1 MNSKRF
7 QIDLSRIVT
16 GILVFVLVIAFLGTF
31 LEYQGTSFG
40 EVFQKVGA
48 YIYDFFYAINSDAI
62 DNISGT
68 PKGRVGWALSLV
80 VITLVVIYNVFLER
94 ALDGIFGHSIDEHT
108 KKQFLTVLT
117 IVFVGFI
124 IISPVF
130 NWVVDVANYMLGGA
144 TIIGII
150 LFISGLGM
158 IMAGTLI
165 KKGFSLLVEGISTIF
180 GGIAKVRETI
190 KKEELDLHGLM
201 KNLNKEIEQLD
212 TLEKIIAR
220 IISSLKHIRDTIRQP
235 GVEVKNIESEK
246 KELANILSIL
256 TEEERVVNELLKEKV
271 TDEKIEK
278 AIETLFQKEGYVL
291 NNILSDFR
299 KKYQGIDWENVKEI
313 IRKNATPYIKNF
325 IHEEKRFRKL
335 LNELE
340 KIDQNVKNM
349 LESLR
354 GDIHSINNEIRI
366 LLHHYNIDVARFST
380 SLNNI
385 ITALEGVKNKIDKIK
400 KMEIQEDNIVNALN
414 IILNEEREIIEKIER
429 VLKEIVKLY
438 RVR

>member
-1 MNSKRF
+1 M
-7 QIDLSRIVT
+7 
-16 GILVFVLVIAFLGTF
+16 
-31 LEYQGTSFG
+31 
-40 EVFQKVGA
+40 
-48 YIYDFFYAINSDAI
+48 
-62 DNISGT
+62 
-68 PKGRVGWALSLV
+68 
-80 VITLVVIYNVFLER
+80 
-94 ALDGIFGHSIDEHT
+94 
-108 KKQFLTVLT
+108 
-117 IVFVGFI
+117 
-124 IISPVF
+124 
-130 NWVVDVANYMLGGA
+130 
-144 TIIGII
+144 
-150 LFISGLGM
+150 
-158 IMAGTLI
+158 
-165 KKGFSLLVEGISTIF
+165 
-180 GGIAKVRETI
+180 
-190 KKEELDLHGLM
+190 
-201 KNLNKEIEQLD
+201 
-212 TLEKIIAR
+212 
-220 IISSLKHIRDTIRQP
+220 
-235 GVEVKNIESEK
+235 
-246 KELANILSIL
+246 ANILSIL

>member
-150 LFISGLGM
+150 LFIIGLGM

-180 GGIAKVRETI
+180 GGIAKVGETI
-190 KKEELDLHGLM
+190 KKEGLDLHGLI

-235 GVEVKNIESEK
+235 GVEVKNAK

-278 AIETLFQKEGYVL
+278 AIEILFQKEGYVL
-291 NNILSDFR
+291 NNILSDLR
-299 KKYQGIDWENVKEI
+299 KKYQGRNWEKVKEEIRKKATPLIRDI
-313 IRKNATPYIKNF
+313 IRKEL
-325 IHEEKRFRKL
+325 HFRKL

-349 LESLR
+349 LEGLR
-354 GDIHSINNEIRI
+354 GNIHSINNEIRI

-400 KMEIQEDNIVNALN
+400 KMEIQDNNIVDALN
-414 IILNEEREIIEKIER
+414 RILNEEREIIEKMEEA
-429 VLKEIVKLY
+429 LEKIVELY